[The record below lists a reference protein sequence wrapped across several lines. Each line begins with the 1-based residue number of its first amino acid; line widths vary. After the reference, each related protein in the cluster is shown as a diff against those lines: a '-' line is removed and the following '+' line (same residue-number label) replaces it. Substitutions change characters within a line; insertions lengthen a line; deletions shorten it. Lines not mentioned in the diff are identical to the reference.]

1 MFPRLLF
8 AQCLL
13 DFLSNVLREFL
24 ESASDCSVPFEESL
38 SLQVHRRELIEVVE
52 EAREP
57 MGFPSVMAMVQAMV
71 KIARYLVL

>member
-1 MFPRLLF
+1 MI
-8 AQCLL
+8 
-13 DFLSNVLREFL
+13 V
-24 ESASDCSVPFEESL
+24 SVPFEESL